1 MKIDN
6 EIITS
11 HDIEQ
16 EINYLKALNPG
27 LKKINKDEL
36 LVVAKRSIIKEFI
49 KRKEIEKYKKL
60 NLENPQI
67 NNVLNNLI
75 KNLNLQNE
83 NELENY
89 LNTFNF
95 SVEELKRKIEIENEW
110 KNLIYSKYIKTVKI
124 NKKELIEKIE
134 KSRNEKFLLEYN
146 LS

>member
-1 MKIDN
+1 MKINN

-27 LKKINKDEL
+27 LKQIDKDEL

-49 KRKEIEKYKKL
+49 KKKEIEKYKKL

-75 KNLNLQNE
+75 NNLNLQNE
-83 NELENY
+83 II
-89 LNTFNF
+89 FF
-95 SVEELKRKIEIENEW
+95 
-110 KNLIYSKYIKTVKI
+110 
-124 NKKELIEKIE
+124 
-134 KSRNEKFLLEYN
+134 
-146 LS
+146 